1 MFAYKNKYY
10 LIIENIKDIDLSN
23 IKSSNKFIIIY
34 RNKNKTHDINKL
46 ISFRRFCRA
55 KKIQFYVSNNY
66 KLMISLNAD
75 GIYVSAHNTNLNI
88 SKFKYSNY
96 KIIGSA
102 HNIKELNLKVQQGC
116 TNFIFSR
123 LFQTNY
129 KNKNG
134 FMGIIKFNLFSL
146 SRKENLVP
154 MGGIKISNLNKL
166 NLVKSNSFA
175 LLSEIKKKPANIINR
190 LF

>member
-1 MFAYKNKYY
+1 MFAYKNKYF
-10 LIIENIKDIDLSN
+10 LIIKNIKDIDLSN
-23 IKSSNKFIIIY
+23 IKFSKKFIIIY
-34 RNKNKTHDINKL
+34 RNKNKIHDIEKL
-46 ISFRRFCRA
+46 TRFRRFCKA
-55 KKIQFYVSNNY
+55 KKIGFYVSNNY

-75 GIYVSAHNTNLNI
+75 GIYISAHNKNLSI

-102 HNIKELNLKVQQGC
+102 HNIKELNLKALQGC
-116 TNFIFSR
+116 THFIFSR

-134 FMGIIKFNLFSL
+134 FLGVIKFNLFSL
-146 SRKENLVP
+146 SRRENLVP
-154 MGGIKISNLNKL
+154 LGGIRLSNLNKL
-166 NLVKSNSFA
+166 NLVNSNSFA